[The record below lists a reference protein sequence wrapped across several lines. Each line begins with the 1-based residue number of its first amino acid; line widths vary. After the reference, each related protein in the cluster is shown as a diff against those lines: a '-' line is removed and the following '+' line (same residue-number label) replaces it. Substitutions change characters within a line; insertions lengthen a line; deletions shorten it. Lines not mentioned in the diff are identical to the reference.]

1 MKKIKIY
8 FSFLLLS
15 ILTSCTNEE
24 KLAGTIEGNN
34 LDLNTLQGVISS
46 TVNFALTDQEIPV
59 TITLPRTF
67 SDVVTVEVTSTSD
80 TGRRRRSYIE
90 IPANTNTI
98 IGNAT
103 SAGGSGG
110 VFINT
115 NCTFELSAISLK
127 TIELGKHYLLSSNK
141 LSIGTGNSSIP
152 AINSTKLQIK
162 LSWLFPSSGDNN
174 LNMLIDRPNIFNY
187 TPTTSNSLARVI
199 TVPST
204 SNLLVGMLVKVV
216 SGTGVFASNTIVES
230 ITSPTTFVVNINPI
244 TVLNDAIIEGFGND
258 FNATN
263 SFSTLRIITVPS
275 TLGLAKGMVV
285 AVTSGGGKFAGNTT
299 VFDINSP
306 TTFTVSTNPLVALT
320 NATIS
325 ASYPDALAPIVSES
339 RVHDISVIDNKNT
352 VNISSPDGEYILK
365 IAPLT
370 LLAGTVDLPYR
381 LIIVKPSGDVEIF
394 NGVYTNINLN
404 STFKNIIKINKTTNG
419 TNVVFTATNLNP

>member
-187 TPTTSNSLARVI
+187 TSTTSNSLARVI